1 MRDANASQTPLA
13 RGVSIAAML
22 RTLTAFVLL
31 LSSLATHADCGPEA
45 LGTSRVLQLPRAAAA
60 YGTFQH
66 PALPLAPNE
75 VVITFDDGPRPE
87 STPLVLQT
95 LAAQC
100 VKATFFML
108 GQEMLRS
115 PELARQVRAAGHA
128 VAAHGYIHH
137 HFPTLKAQDQL
148 ADLKLEQQAFRTVF
162 GFEPVAWRFPY
173 FEEAQPLMDE
183 LARQQLTIM
192 SADLAIED
200 WLPEQSP
207 EMLTARML
215 ERLREK
221 KGGIILMHDAQD
233 QTARALPMLL
243 ASLRREGYKVVQLRW
258 D

>member
-1 MRDANASQTPLA
+1 MGDANASLTPLEQ
-13 RGVSIAAML
+13 GVSIAAML
-22 RTLTAFVLL
+22 RTLTASVLL
-31 LSSLATHADCGPEA
+31 LSSLATRADCGPDA
-45 LGTSRVLQLPRAAAA
+45 LGTSRVLRLPRAAAA

-66 PALPLAPNE
+66 PALPLAPGE

-87 STPLVLQT
+87 STAPVLQT

-108 GQEMLRS
+108 GQEMLRF
-115 PELARQVRAAGHA
+115 PEQARAVRAAGHA

-137 HFPTLKAQDQL
+137 HFPTLKPEEQL

-162 GFEPVAWRFPY
+162 GFEPPAWRFPY
-173 FEEAQPLMDE
+173 FEEAQPLMAE
-183 LARQQLTIM
+183 LAKQQLTVM

-200 WLPEQSP
+200 WLPDQSP
-207 EMLTARML
+207 EMLSARML

-233 QTARALPMLL
+233 QTAKALPLLL
-243 ASLRREGYKVVQLRW
+243 ASLKREGYKVVQVRW